1 MKDSCSEVG
10 SPFWHF
16 SQSIYAAAGVEEEC
30 LQLQDKF
37 GIDVNLLLFS
47 AFVGVVHG
55 ALLPTEELSNA
66 SATIAQW
73 QETVVR
79 PLRTIRRALKQAELP
94 HPAVALAVDGL
105 RESVKSVELEA
116 ERIEQM
122 ALEAWCQPRVGSWP
136 RTERNAAVRAN
147 IRVLLAL
154 SGSVSQA
161 IALPENTIA
170 AVQMAARQAM
180 IESQNCERG
189 SWK

>member
-1 MKDSCSEVG
+1 VKDSCSEAD

-30 LQLQDKF
+30 LQFQDKF
-37 GIDVNLLLFS
+37 GVDVNLLLFS
-47 AFVGVVHG
+47 AFVGAVHG

-73 QETVVR
+73 QENVVR
-79 PLRTIRRALKQAELP
+79 SLRTIRRALKQAELP

-116 ERIEQM
+116 ERIEQI
-122 ALEAWCQPRVGSWP
+122 ALEAWCQSRVGP
-136 RTERNAAVRAN
+136 RAERNAAVRAN

-154 SGSVSQA
+154 SGVVPQE

-170 AVQMAARQAM
+170 AAQMAARQAM
-180 IESQNCERG
+180 IESKNCERG
-189 SWK
+189 S